1 MAAHKIIND
10 AEDLSWEDMAE
21 MAELVLVT
29 FPRVLNRFRDI
40 SSHYD
45 VLEAYK
51 LLKAN
56 NCLPDIY
63 QFTEELPYS
72 HAVLSEMGQTV
83 LSDAVKAM
91 ASQELNIGL
100 YTCEPLM
107 LLIGSYKSSIFI
119 LDTHPVPVS
128 VGGHSTG
135 ILKIFSGSAIEVS
148 EACCTWLKQRIQS
161 CGRCNENPQS
171 LAMIEKESI
180 NRFNSFP
187 YL

>member
-1 MAAHKIIND
+1 
-10 AEDLSWEDMAE
+10 
-21 MAELVLVT
+21 
-29 FPRVLNRFRDI
+29 
-40 SSHYD
+40 

-72 HAVLSEMGQTV
+72 DAALSEMVQIV
-83 LSDAVKAM
+83 LFDAVKAM
-91 ASQELNIGL
+91 GSQELHIGL

-128 VGGHSTG
+128 FWGSLHRYFEDFQWIGDRSFRGMMHLVETADSVVWKMQREST
-135 ILKIFSGSAIEVS
+135 IA
-148 EACCTWLKQRIQS
+148 
-161 CGRCNENPQS
+161 
-171 LAMIEKESI
+171 
-180 NRFNSFP
+180 
-187 YL
+187 